1 MMLRVER
8 VGTESMQM
16 EDAEAW
22 MCACDVLFVRKE
34 SPFAYGSPRSATIAH
49 LHPHSLKLYSTASV
63 PHGALAVDVDAR
75 LDDGLRVDVHAY
87 HLHPNEDAELKN
99 CPRI

>member
-22 MCACDVLFVRKE
+22 MCACDVLLCQKRIAIRLR
-34 SPFAYGSPRSATIAH
+34 FAKIRDCRTS
-49 LHPHSLKLYSTASV
+49 LQPHSLKLQLYTV
-63 PHGALAVDVDAR
+63 R
-75 LDDGLRVDVHAY
+75 LQFHME
-87 HLHPNEDAELKN
+87 PWQ
-99 CPRI
+99 

>member
-1 MMLRVER
+1 MMLRMER

-22 MCACDVLFVRKE
+22 MCACDVLCVRKE

-99 CPRI
+99 CSRI

>member
-34 SPFAYGSPRSATIAH
+34 SPFAYGSPRSATPYDRTS
-49 LHPHSLKLYSTASV
+49 LHPHSLKLYTIQSGFSSTRSL
-63 PHGALAVDVDAR
+63 GSR
-75 LDDGLRVDVHAY
+75 R
-87 HLHPNEDAELKN
+87 
-99 CPRI
+99 

>member
-22 MCACDVLFVRKE
+22 MCACDVLLCQKRIAIRLRFAKIRDSVR
-34 SPFAYGSPRSATIAH
+34 SHIFTLTRSSYTVQLQFH
-49 LHPHSLKLYSTASV
+49 MEPWQ
-63 PHGALAVDVDAR
+63 
-75 LDDGLRVDVHAY
+75 
-87 HLHPNEDAELKN
+87 
-99 CPRI
+99 

>member
-34 SPFAYGSPRSATIAH
+34 SPFAYGSPRSATPIAH
-49 LHPHSLKLYSTASV
+49 LHPHSLIAIQYGFSSTWSL
-63 PHGALAVDVDAR
+63 GSR
-75 LDDGLRVDVHAY
+75 R
-87 HLHPNEDAELKN
+87 
-99 CPRI
+99 